1 MKKMTVVTYTEDD
14 RALVR
19 RGINEIREVLMGE
32 DMERKRS
39 LLFCLDWFMD
49 PYYGQDI
56 SSIEK
61 DLVLLLQEV
70 ILAPNPTE
78 VKEDA
83 LQLLQDYEW
92 GPFEL
97 LEAHIEELD
106 REIKPDAL
114 YVINMHVVAKV
125 QPLVIEECRR
135 IYEEA
140 RKNFPMIADR
150 LWIEHYW
157 NFTEDSDYDE
167 LNPADLEDTWFLE
180 NGTLSKSWE
189 HPKHKKKFDIGE
201 GGFFKDPRMIFNIYV
216 QEKKVVLMYYFATRY
231 GRCLNYELVCKDGE
245 YSLENPKNVWTS

>member
-1 MKKMTVVTYTEDD
+1 MKKTTVVTYTEDD

-19 RGINEIREVLMGE
+19 RGIKEIREVLMGE

-49 PYYGQDI
+49 PYYEQDI
-56 SSIEK
+56 SAMEK

-70 ILAPNPTE
+70 ILAPNPKE

-83 LQLLQDYEW
+83 LQLLRDYEW

-125 QPLVIEECRR
+125 QPLVIKECGR

-140 RKNFPMIADR
+140 KKGFPQIADQ

-157 NFTEDSDYDE
+157 NFTEDSNYDE
-167 LNPADLEDTWFLE
+167 LNPADLEDAWFLE
-180 NGTLSKSWE
+180 KGTLSKSWE

-201 GGFFKDPRMIFNIYV
+201 GGFFKNPLMIFNIYV
-216 QEKKVVLMYYFATRY
+216 QEKKVVLVYYFATRY
-231 GRCLNYELVCKDGE
+231 GRCITYELVCQDGE
-245 YSLENPKNVWTS
+245 YSLENPRTVWAS